1 MNEMQRAD
9 DITVRDVDA
18 TLTHGQMYTAKLWDI
33 FLIYMLVFS
42 AVIIAVSVAVW
53 IFSDDKETLFAVK
66 FVFGF
71 GIVFLLIMGLLC
83 IYIMRGRRRVK
94 RYLEDAEILNAK
106 ATPSGDRKSVV

>member
-9 DITVRDVDA
+9 DITVKDVDA
-18 TLTHGQMYTAKLWDI
+18 TLNHGQIYTAKLWDI

-42 AVIIAVSVAVW
+42 AAIIAVSVAVW

-71 GIVFLLIMGLLC
+71 GIVFLLSMGLLC
-83 IYIMRGRRRVK
+83 IYIINGRRRVK
-94 RYLEDAEILNAK
+94 RYLEDAEFRSLWQRWTK
-106 ATPSGDRKSVV
+106 A